1 MQRIR
6 NRIYL
11 IPLLMFL
18 VVGLM
23 FQWATAPIATTKAN
37 QARDYDVKIHYIDVG
52 QGDCSFIELPDGK
65 TMLIDAGQKKYGKS
79 VVKYIKKLG
88 YKKIDYVVATH
99 ADGDHIGGLSKVIE
113 EFEVAVVYRPFTV
126 SNCVS
131 VKGFEDELL
140 NIFKNDTV
148 VFSTESSE
156 DYALFLKSA
165 YNEVCEDKLC
175 EIRICSD
182 KEVVVSEDS
191 NAPYMIKFFMP
202 FGISSFTTSRIAN
215 GYTTLKQSDNN
226 ETSAV
231 VELISSNHKYLFAG
245 DMTES
250 GETLLLESLS
260 SMEAELLASVSVL
273 KVAHHGSSGSSTDE
287 FLALTR
293 PLNSVIMVGKDNGYG
308 LPDTA
313 VIENL
318 ENVGSTVYRT
328 DKLGSIIIEEKN
340 GVLYFSNIE
349 TKTILEKY
357 SWIFYT
363 LIAIVVIGLIV
374 IIKVYPKITK
384 KVALKK
390 ERKKSLTQT
399 VDKKEL

>member
-1 MQRIR
+1 M
-6 NRIYL
+6 
-11 IPLLMFL
+11 
-18 VVGLM
+18 
-23 FQWATAPIATTKAN
+23 
-37 QARDYDVKIHYIDVG
+37 
-52 QGDCSFIELPDGK
+52 
-65 TMLIDAGQKKYGKS
+65 
-79 VVKYIKKLG
+79 
-88 YKKIDYVVATH
+88 
-99 ADGDHIGGLSKVIE
+99 
-113 EFEVAVVYRPFTV
+113 
-126 SNCVS
+126 
-131 VKGFEDELL
+131 
-140 NIFKNDTV
+140 
-148 VFSTESSE
+148 
-156 DYALFLKSA
+156 
-165 YNEVCEDKLC
+165 
-175 EIRICSD
+175 
-182 KEVVVSEDS
+182 
-191 NAPYMIKFFMP
+191 
-202 FGISSFTTSRIAN
+202 
-215 GYTTLKQSDNN
+215 
-226 ETSAV
+226 
-231 VELISSNHKYLFAG
+231 
-245 DMTES
+245 
-250 GETLLLESLS
+250 LESLS